1 MNQSYAEETAR
12 WFWEYRERAG
22 SGGESAMRSNC
33 ISAASEFLANFKD
46 DTSDH
51 REFNSKYTSSLE
63 RGFASVLSVEPDIFR
78 GSLSLDLGR
87 DRAFNLMR
95 SAQM

>member
-1 MNQSYAEETAR
+1 
-12 WFWEYRERAG
+12 
-22 SGGESAMRSNC
+22 MRSNC

-51 REFNSKYTSSLE
+51 REFNRKYTSSLE
-63 RGFASVLSVEPDIFR
+63 RGFASALSVAAFLKWVEPDIFR
-78 GSLSLDLGR
+78 GSLSLELGR